1 MGTTKNNI
9 INGNE
14 IKRKSNELRQL
25 GWTLDI
31 HVVHYC
37 IKVSIWMQYSYE
49 FHGNNC
55 VNTRPTIFT
64 W

>member
-14 IKRKSNELRQL
+14 IKRKSNELSQL

-49 FHGNNC
+49 FH
-55 VNTRPTIFT
+55 T